1 MEAQNDQ
8 KSINVKLL
16 TCKKLSILILDCEIL
31 AKRLDNK
38 IEIKFYSENDRGN
51 KIEYLF
57 KKLFFHE

>member
-16 TCKKLSILILDCEIL
+16 TCKKLNILILDCEIL

-38 IEIKFYSENDRGN
+38 IEIKFYSENDQGN
-51 KIEYLF
+51 YIGYLF
-57 KKLFFHE
+57 KKLFF